1 MGTIFKPTVT
11 KPLPPGATVVNGV
24 ARWTSPRSGACSAP
38 VRTTPRGVCIEIESS
53 KYLARYRDGQG
64 VVQTVAT
71 GCKDADTARAVLADL
86 ERRAELV
93 KAGVITP
100 AQDAVADHK
109 RTTIAGHGEAYLASL
124 QAKGVTPEHL
134 RNVRRQ
140 LAGVIDGCRFRTLAD
155 VMREPVERWLTGPA
169 NARRS
174 ARTRNC
180 YLQAVNGFANWCV
193 DTERLV
199 ANPIARVQRADE
211 HAGRRRQPR
220 ALTTDELHRL
230 LDAARRRPLAEALL
244 FNRGWR
250 KHQPGA
256 RLRPETVAKLEALGR
271 ERALAYKTLVLTG
284 LRLGE
289 LTSLRVCDVVLDGPR
304 PHLIL
309 DARHEKNRQG
319 STIPLRADLREDLA
333 VWVVGRERTAP
344 LFAVT
349 GATLKVFDRDLR
361 FAGIAKRDERG
372 RTVCLHSLRHTFATM
387 LSRGGVAPRI
397 AQAAMRHSTIDLTM
411 TVYTDPK
418 LLDVEGALAVLP
430 RLALVLSSADAQEPG
445 DGQALAS
452 GGRPSST
459 RRCPSL
465 R

>member
-1 MGTIFKPTVT
+1 
-11 KPLPPGATVVNGV
+11 
-24 ARWTSPRSGACSAP
+24 
-38 VRTTPRGVCIEIESS
+38 
-53 KYLARYRDGQG
+53 
-64 VVQTVAT
+64 
-71 GCKDADTARAVLADL
+71 
-86 ERRAELV
+86 V

-109 RTTIAGHGEAYLASL
+109 RTTIAGHVEAYLASL
-124 QAKGVTPEHL
+124 HAKGVTPGHHK
-134 RNVRRQ
+134 NVTRQ
-140 LAGVIDGCRFRTLAD
+140 LAAIIEDCRIRTLAD
-155 VMREPVERWLTGPA
+155 VKREPVERWLTGPA
-169 NARRS
+169 NTRRS

-180 YLQAVNGFANWCV
+180 YLQALKGFANWCV
-193 DTERLV
+193 DSERLV

-250 KHQPGA
+250 KNQPGA

-271 ERALAYKTLVLTG
+271 ERALTYKALVLTG

-309 DARHEKNRQG
+309 DAKHEKNRQG
-319 STIPLRADLREDLA
+319 STIPVRADLREDLTA
-333 VWVVGRERTAP
+333 WVVGRERTAP

-349 GATLKVFDRDLR
+349 GAALKVFDRDLR
-361 FAGIAKRDERG
+361 LAGIAKRDDRG

-387 LSRGGVAPRI
+387 LSRGGVQPRV
-397 AQAAMRHSTIDLTM
+397 AQAAMRHSTLDLTM
-411 TVYTDPK
+411 SVYTDPR

-430 RLALVLSSADAQEPG
+430 ELPLDAGAVAELRSA
-445 DGQALAS
+445 S
-452 GGRPSST
+452 
-459 RRCPSL
+459 
-465 R
+465 